1 MLKVGL
7 TGGVASGK
15 TMVLNLFEELGARVI
30 DADAIS
36 RKVVSPHL
44 PAWKK
49 IVEHFGKEYLNPD
62 LSLNRG
68 MLRKIVFTDDTQR
81 KVLENIIHPE
91 VLKEIRLRCKQI
103 EELYPKAILIVDIPL
118 LIEIGLMN
126 EYNKVILVYVDKEIQ
141 IKRITGRYGIGRDEA
156 LKILGAQIP
165 MDEKIQF
172 ADFVI
177 DNRGTIEEIKLAVSG
192 VFEQLRTLQ
201 QTQSG

>member
-15 TMVLNLFEELGARVI
+15 TMVLNLFEELGAQVI

-36 RKVVSPHL
+36 HEVVRPHL

-62 LSLNRG
+62 LTLNRG

-91 VLKEIRLRCKQI
+91 ILKEIRLRCKQI
-103 EELYPKAILIVDIPL
+103 EELYPKAVLIVDIPL
-118 LIEIGLMN
+118 LIEIGLVN
-126 EYNKVILVYVDKEIQ
+126 EYNKIILVYVDKETQ
-141 IKRITGRYGIGRDEA
+141 IKRIIGRYGISKDEA

-165 MDEKIQF
+165 MEEKIQF

-177 DNRGTIEEIKLAVSG
+177 DNKGTIEEIKLAVSK
-192 VFEQLRTLQ
+192 VFEQLKALQ
-201 QTQSG
+201 

>member
-1 MLKVGL
+1 MLKVAL

-15 TMVLNLFEELGARVI
+15 TMVLSLFEELGVQVI

-36 RKVVSPHL
+36 REVVKPHL

-49 IVEHFGKEYLNPD
+49 IVEHFGNEYLNPD

-68 MLRKIVFTDDTQR
+68 KLRKVVFTDDTQR

-91 VLKEIRLRCKQI
+91 VLKEICSRCKQI
-103 EELYPKAILIVDIPL
+103 EEKYPKAILIVDIPL
-118 LIEIGLMN
+118 LVEIGLVN
-126 EYNKVILVYVDKEIQ
+126 EYNKVILVYVDKKIQ
-141 IKRITGRYGIGRDEA
+141 IKRITSRYGISRNET

-165 MDEKIQF
+165 MDEKIKF

-177 DNRGTIEEIKLAVSG
+177 DNGGSVEETKLAVSK
-192 VFEQLRTLQ
+192 VFEQLKALQ
-201 QTQSG
+201 QTQ